1 MIRVTINYNHDSING
16 FQLIG
21 HAGAAE
27 YGHDIV
33 CAAVSAL
40 SITTVDSLSSVAKV
54 QPDVQKDPVNGGLL
68 IVKIPKV
75 NNVRQNLEIQ
85 TLLKSFELG
94 IKMITEQYAQYVRLN
109 IIHTGTEV

>member
-1 MIRVTINYNHDSING
+1 MIRVTISCNHNSVNG
-16 FQLIG
+16 FRLVG
-21 HAGAAE
+21 HAGAGE

-40 SITTVDSLSSVAKV
+40 SIATVNGLSSVAKV
-54 QPDVQKDPVNGGLL
+54 QPAVQKDSVHGGLL

-75 NNVRQNLEIQ
+75 RNAHRNLQVQ

-94 IKMITEQYAQYVRLN
+94 IKMITEQYARYVKLN